1 MKVTEE
7 KVSEPANRSTDS
19 SNFYKRRKKRLKK
32 MNRISEACLDHMK
45 QCILHLVEFP
55 GEKRERGAKY
65 T

>member
-32 MNRISEACLDHMK
+32 I
-45 QCILHLVEFP
+45 ILKVLWDNI
-55 GEKRERGAKY
+55 KRSNIHI
-65 T
+65 